1 MKNFGEIFTMLY
13 RDSKFTQV
21 EIAEN
26 LGVSHP
32 TVVRWTRIDSID
44 AAMLEKI
51 CRFFKYPIVNFF
63 DDDVLNGSNR
73 LSAVNKNEV
82 KPNETMQDAEIRHLK
97 EVLQEK
103 ERLIQV
109 LLSQLP
115 RIKG

>member
-21 EIAEN
+21 ELAEQ

-32 TVVRWTRIDSID
+32 TVVRWTRVETID

-51 CRFFKYPIVNFF
+51 CRLFKYPIVNFF
-63 DDDVLNGSNR
+63 DEDVISGSNR
-73 LSAVNKNEV
+73 LAAVNKQEV
-82 KPNETMQDAEIRHLK
+82 KPNETIQDAEIRHLR

-109 LLSQLP
+109 LLAQMP
-115 RIKG
+115 KIKG